1 MMPRQLEAALL
12 RRRYSKKSSPKP
24 IVEQLERIDIADLC
38 RWQVFPDQRDWHKA
52 HLLEMPF
59 RYPFVKSLVIS
70 LQNIEVNHH
79 SGYNQVIPL
88 RWVRTGFGGNYRP
101 RPLFVCQCRRA
112 VTKLY
117 FRHFNLACRR
127 CTNALYASQVC
138 DKHSRP
144 TLQALRLENL
154 LKFKSHMG
162 QRNRRRLIARIPKTH
177 SKRLDSKR
185 LKHHSIQLPQSN
197 YRTRGAMHWR

>member
-1 MMPRQLEAALL
+1 MAMPLQLARARRQP
-12 RRRYSKKSSPKP
+12 KKTGPRP
-24 IVEQLERIDIADLC
+24 IVEQLPRIDIGDLC
-38 RWQVFPDQRDWHKA
+38 RFRVFPNNWRERWT
-52 HLLEMPF
+52 LELPF
-59 RYPFVKSLVIS
+59 RYPFVKNLVIS
-70 LQNIEVNHH
+70 LAAIEANHY
-79 SGYNQVIPL
+79 SGYIQSIRL
-88 RWVRTGFGGNYRP
+88 RWCRTGFGGNYRP
-101 RPLFVCQCRRA
+101 RPLFICHCGRS

-154 LKFKSHMG
+154 LKFKSYMG

-185 LKHHSIQLPQSN
+185 LSHHMIGLPQSN